1 VQHGCLLG
9 PAGRAKQGA
18 GCPGERR
25 RARPYFLTIFALT
38 AINDTLAQILSFFP
52 LFSPMLMLARAGV
65 GQVSPLETTLA
76 IALLL
81 AATFRAAWLA
91 ARLYRYGVL

>member
-18 GCPGERR
+18 GCRGERR
-25 RARPYFLTIFALT
+25 RARPLFLTIFALT
-38 AINDTLAQILSFFP
+38 AINDNWAQILSFFP
-52 LFSPMLMLARAGV
+52 LFSPMLKFTRVGI
-65 GQVSPLETTLA
+65 GQVSPLETALA

-81 AATFRAAWLA
+81 AATFLAAWLA
-91 ARLYRYGVL
+91 ARLYR